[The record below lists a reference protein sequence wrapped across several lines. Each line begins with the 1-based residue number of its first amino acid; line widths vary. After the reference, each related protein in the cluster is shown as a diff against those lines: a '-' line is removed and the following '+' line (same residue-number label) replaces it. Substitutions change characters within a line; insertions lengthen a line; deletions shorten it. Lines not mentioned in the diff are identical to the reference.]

1 MKMAK
6 QPKKRMA
13 EQKYI
18 KRVRDLAA
26 KRRRRKRTTVGGR
39 TPWKQ
44 FFANGIGAEIRTE
57 IPKSSIHSIVYTY
70 GKKLG
75 KRFICSCEELDGGF
89 TLVKM
94 EAVKR
99 RS

>member
-1 MKMAK
+1 MAK
-6 QPKKRMA
+6 QPKRRIA

-18 KRVRDLAA
+18 KRVRDLTA
-26 KRRRRKRTTVGGR
+26 KRKRRTTRTTGGGR

-44 FFANGIGAEIRTE
+44 FFENGVGAEIRTE

-75 KRFICSCEELDGGF
+75 KRFICSYEELDDGF
-89 TLVKM
+89 TLVKID
-94 EAVKR
+94 AVKR
-99 RS
+99 RN

>member
-1 MKMAK
+1 MAK
-6 QPKKRMA
+6 QPKRRIA
-13 EQKYI
+13 EQRYT
-18 KRVRDLAA
+18 KRVRELTSKR
-26 KRRRRKRTTVGGR
+26 KRRTTGGR

-44 FFANGIGAEIRTE
+44 FFDNGVGAEIRTE

-70 GKKLG
+70 GKKLS
-75 KRFICSCEELDGGF
+75 KRFICSYEEVDGGF
-89 TLVKM
+89 TLVKI

>member
-1 MKMAK
+1 MAK
-6 QPKKRMA
+6 QPKRRIA

-18 KRVRDLAA
+18 KRVRDLTA
-26 KRRRRKRTTVGGR
+26 KRKRKSTSGGR

-44 FFANGIGAEIRTE
+44 FFNNGVGAEIRTE

-75 KRFICSCEELDGGF
+75 KRFICSYEGLDGGF
-89 TLVKM
+89 TLVKL
-94 EAVKR
+94 EAVRR

>member
-1 MKMAK
+1 MAK
-6 QPKKRMA
+6 QPKKRIA

-18 KRVRDLAA
+18 KRVRELTA
-26 KRRRRKRTTVGGR
+26 KRKRRTGGGR
-39 TPWKQ
+39 TPWKH
-44 FFANGIGAEIRTE
+44 FFDNGVGAEIRTE

-75 KRFICSCEELDGGF
+75 KRFICSYEELDGGF
-89 TLVKM
+89 TLVKL

>member
-1 MKMAK
+1 MTMAK
-6 QPKKRMA
+6 QPKKRIA

-18 KRVRDLAA
+18 KRVRELTA
-26 KRRRRKRTTVGGR
+26 KRKRRTTGGGR
-39 TPWKQ
+39 TPWKI
-44 FFANGIGAEIRTE
+44 FFENGVGAEIRTE

-75 KRFICSCEELDGGF
+75 KRFICSYEEVDDGF
-89 TLVKM
+89 TLVKI

>member
-1 MKMAK
+1 MAK
-6 QPKKRMA
+6 QPKRRIA

-18 KRVRDLAA
+18 KRVRELAA
-26 KRRRRKRTTVGGR
+26 KRKRRTTGGGR

-44 FFANGIGAEIRTE
+44 FFDNGVGAEIHSE

-75 KRFICSCEELDGGF
+75 KRFICSYEEVDGGF
-89 TLVKM
+89 TLVKI

>member
-1 MKMAK
+1 MAK
-6 QPKKRMA
+6 IPKRRIA
-13 EQKYI
+13 EQKYV
-18 KRVRDLAA
+18 KRVRDRMT
-26 KRRRRKRTTVGGR
+26 KRKKRTAGGR
-39 TPWKQ
+39 TPWKI
-44 FFANGIGAEIRTE
+44 FFENGIGAETRTE

-75 KRFICSCEELDGGF
+75 KRFICSYEVDGDF
-89 TLVKM
+89 TLVKI

>member
-1 MKMAK
+1 MTMAK
-6 QPKKRMA
+6 QPKRRMA

-18 KRVRDLAA
+18 KRVRELAV
-26 KRRRRKRTTVGGR
+26 KRKRKTTGGGGR

-44 FFANGIGAEIRTE
+44 FFANGVGAEIRTE
-57 IPKSSIHSIVYTY
+57 IPKPSIHSIVYTY

-75 KRFICSCEELDGGF
+75 KRFICSCEEIDGGF
-89 TLVKM
+89 TLVKIKV
-94 EAVKR
+94 VKR

>member
-1 MKMAK
+1 M
-6 QPKKRMA
+6 KKRPTG
-13 EQKYI
+13 
-18 KRVRDLAA
+18 R
-26 KRRRRKRTTVGGR
+26 GR

-44 FFANGIGAEIRTE
+44 FFENGIGAEIPTE
-57 IPKSSIHSIVYTY
+57 IPKPSIHAIVYTY

-75 KRFICSCEELDGGF
+75 KRFICSYEEIDGGF
-89 TLVKM
+89 TLVKI

>member
-1 MKMAK
+1 MAK
-6 QPKKRMA
+6 QPKKRIA

-18 KRVRDLAA
+18 KRVRELTA
-26 KRRRRKRTTVGGR
+26 KRKRKRRTTGGGR
-39 TPWKQ
+39 TPWKI
-44 FFANGIGAEIRTE
+44 FFENGIGAEIRTE
-57 IPKSSIHSIVYTY
+57 IPKSSIHSFVYTY

-75 KRFICSCEELDGGF
+75 KRFICSYEELDGGF
-89 TLVKM
+89 MLVKI

>member
-1 MKMAK
+1 MTMAK
-6 QPKKRMA
+6 QPKRRMA
-13 EQKYI
+13 EQKYT
-18 KRVRDLAA
+18 KRVRDLVA
-26 KRRRRKRTTVGGR
+26 KRRKKRTTGGGL

-70 GKKLG
+70 GKKFG
-75 KRFICSCEELDGGF
+75 KRFICSYEELDGGV

>member
-1 MKMAK
+1 MAK
-6 QPKKRMA
+6 QPKRRIA

-18 KRVRDLAA
+18 KRVRDLTA
-26 KRRRRKRTTVGGR
+26 KRKRKPTSGGR

-44 FFANGIGAEIRTE
+44 FFDKGVGAEIRTE

-70 GKKLG
+70 GKKRG
-75 KRFICSCEELDGGF
+75 KRFICSYEKLDGGF
-89 TLVKM
+89 TLVKI